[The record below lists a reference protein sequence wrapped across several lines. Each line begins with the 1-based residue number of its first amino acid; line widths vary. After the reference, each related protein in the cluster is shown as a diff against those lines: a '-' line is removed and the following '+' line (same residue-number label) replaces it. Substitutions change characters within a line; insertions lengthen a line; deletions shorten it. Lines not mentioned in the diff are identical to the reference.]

1 MIYSM
6 QVVKKLIERYD
17 YGGAFEVLKEVGLE
31 KSNGGV
37 IIDAC
42 RYAVNFDFETARKK
56 LNTLSEAMIKNE
68 ACTKLKKE
76 FDALN
81 EGQPDALMSEL
92 LENLKFQIV
101 NEEYIDFLGRVYR
114 FKEAIYKYMFIRSHM
129 NNRPFSF
136 HMKFVQKKEI
146 LRILRNQYRIF
157 NGNLTYALNAYFKK
171 HAKPDKNIDHVIDV
185 MNTQK
190 MNQLIELRHE
200 SLVGHGFKGVSM
212 EEIQQIYGNPY
223 SILDDFRECLESMNI
238 KLDRYKYSKINDMIL
253 NFLEAE
259 FEEKGGRKHD

>member
-17 YGGAFEVLKEVGLE
+17 YGGALEVLKEAELH
-31 KSNGGV
+31 KTNGAV

-42 RYAVNFDFETARKK
+42 RYAVNFDFYTARKK
-56 LNTLSEAMIKNE
+56 LNTLSEDLMKDPQCN
-68 ACTKLKKE
+68 KLKKE

-81 EGQPDALMSEL
+81 SGEPEALMSEL
-92 LENLKFQIV
+92 LENLKFQLV

-114 FKEAIYKYMFIRSHM
+114 FKEAIYKYMFIKSQVKD
-129 NNRPFSF
+129 RPFSF

-146 LRILRNQYRIF
+146 LKILRNQYRIF
-157 NGNLTYALNAYFKK
+157 NGNLIYALNSYFKK
-171 HAKPDKNIDHVIDV
+171 HAKPDKNVDRVIDI
-185 MNTQK
+185 MNTEK

-200 SLVGHGFKGVSM
+200 SLIGHGFIGVSL

-223 SILDDFRECLESMNI
+223 SILDDFRECLELLNI
-238 KLDRYKYSKINDMIL
+238 KVNRYRYSEINKLIL
-253 NFLEAE
+253 LFLERE
-259 FEEKGGRKHD
+259 KEERG